1 MDKQIVHEAKFIE
14 RADGMYDL
22 QVTMDKDAYDKICEI
37 LAALNITIE
46 ELTICFLKALVE
58 GKVRINNDGIEYCVE
73 K

>member
-14 RADGMYDL
+14 QADGMYDL

-37 LAALNITIE
+37 LAPLNITIE
-46 ELTICFLKALVE
+46 ELTLCFLKSLIE
-58 GKVRINNDGIEYCVE
+58 GKVRMNNDGIEYCVE